1 MSEALWVDLDTLL
14 VTQITAQMGTS
25 SPYTT
30 HQVQTVV
37 AHPLHSVRDW
47 EGWDL
52 PAVVVLGARV
62 ERQPGAHDSNG
73 PHYDKRYPYGLVAI
87 CEGTRTGA
95 TLVAKLLEKRLE
107 IVCKGLTFT
116 GMVGSDGERVQK
128 AIMQATPPL
137 VLHPKPNC
145 EDTYYA
151 VIAPLLEIRT
161 FV

>member
-1 MSEALWVDLDTLL
+1 MSEALWVDLDNLL
-14 VTQITAQMGTS
+14 VTQITTQMGTS
-25 SPYTT
+25 SAYSSY
-30 HQVQTVV
+30 QVQTVV

-47 EGWDL
+47 EGWKL

-62 ERQPGAHDSNG
+62 ERQPGPHDSNG

-87 CEGTRTGA
+87 VEGTRSAA
-95 TLVAKLLEKRLE
+95 TLAAKVLEKRLE

-116 GMVGSDGERVQK
+116 GIVGTDGERVQK
-128 AIMQATPPL
+128 AIMQSTPPL

-151 VIAPLLEIRT
+151 VIAPMLEIRT

>member
-25 SPYTT
+25 SPYATY
-30 HQVQTVV
+30 QVKTVV

-87 CEGTRTGA
+87 CEGTRTTA
-95 TLVAKLLEKRLE
+95 TMGAKLLEKRLE

-128 AIMQATPPL
+128 AILQATPPL

>member
-14 VTQITAQMGTS
+14 VTQITTQMGTS
-25 SPYTT
+25 SAYSSY
-30 HQVQTVV
+30 QVQTVV

-47 EGWDL
+47 EGWEL

-62 ERQPGAHDSNG
+62 ERQPGPHDSNG

-87 CEGTRTGA
+87 VEGTRSAA
-95 TLVAKLLEKRLE
+95 TLAAKVLEKRLE

-116 GMVGSDGERVQK
+116 GIVGGDGERVQK
-128 AIMQATPPL
+128 AIMQSTPPL

-151 VIAPLLEIRT
+151 VIAPMLEIRT

>member
-1 MSEALWVDLDTLL
+1 MSESLWVDLDSLL
-14 VTQITAQMGTS
+14 VTQINAQMGTS
-25 SPYTT
+25 SLYSTY
-30 HQVQTVV
+30 QVQTVV

-47 EGWDL
+47 EGWEL

-73 PHYDKRYPYGLVAI
+73 PHYDKRYPYGLFAI

-95 TLVAKLLEKRLE
+95 TLAAKLLEKRLE
-107 IVCKGLTFT
+107 LVCKGLTFS

-128 AIMQATPPL
+128 AILQGTPPL

-145 EDTYYA
+145 EDIYYA

>member
-1 MSEALWVDLDTLL
+1 MSEALWVDLDNLL

-25 SPYTT
+25 SPYATY
-30 HQVQTVV
+30 QVKTVV

-87 CEGTRTGA
+87 VEGTRTTA
-95 TLVAKLLEKRLE
+95 TLAAKTLEKRLE
-107 IVCKGLTFT
+107 IVCKSLSFT
-116 GMVGSDGERVQK
+116 GIAGTDGERVQK
-128 AIMQATPPL
+128 AILQATPPL

>member
-1 MSEALWVDLDTLL
+1 MGESLWVDLDSLL
-14 VTQITAQMGTS
+14 VTQINAQMGTS
-25 SPYTT
+25 SPYSTY
-30 HQVQTVV
+30 QVQTVV
-37 AHPLHSVRDW
+37 GHPLHSVRDW
-47 EGWDL
+47 EGWEL

-87 CEGTRTGA
+87 CEGTRAGA
-95 TLVAKLLEKRLE
+95 TLAAKLLEKRLE
-107 IVCKGLTFT
+107 IVCKGLTFS

-128 AIMQATPPL
+128 AILQGTPPL

-145 EDTYYA
+145 EDIYYA